1 MVMMAGGVTGILSS
15 SDARR
20 FLVLASPL
28 HPFGCLE
35 ASRVSRS
42 ASFSLRSGW
51 RAPLLEGVVQAVRS
65 AAVLAKAHPF
75 GCHEA
80 RSPKRRTWRAGVL
93 PASSRVR
100 SWRELSAQPQVPAPQ
115 PALAPADFFLAV
127 ALGLSEAA
135 AGAAGAVVASFGVS
149 FAVG

>member
-1 MVMMAGGVTGILSS
+1 MLGSRSGSRVGDVRLITGTLSS

-28 HPFGCLE
+28 
-35 ASRVSRS
+35 RVSRS

-51 RAPLLEGVVQAVRS
+51 RAPLLKGDVQAVRS